1 MQSST
6 VMLMSTVALR
16 VSGSF
21 TPWTNRKPSVVVVV
35 VPLPLLAQS
44 SFTFRLH
51 PPEVSLKDHAGGD
64 AGLNP
69 VRQLQNDV
77 DAAPASHSPNAP
89 HLP

>member
-6 VMLMSTVALR
+6 VMLMSTVVLC

-21 TPWTNRKPSVVVVV
+21 TPCTNRKPSVVV

-44 SFTFRLH
+44 GFTFRLH

-69 VRQLQNDV
+69 VRQLQNAV